1 MAAAQVA
8 KKLKDRR
15 QKQTLE
21 EIFRKVDRDGN
32 GSISLNE
39 YFGIFEEHGVKI
51 SQAECQRVHKI
62 AGDSGT
68 LKKDEFIKILRSSNY
83 FLKTFDK
90 NQDGIVSETEMTTR
104 AELAFKAL
112 DKDGSGYITEKE
124 MRKLSS
130 KLSSTELDAIMK
142 KLDSDGDG
150 KLTFEEFKKMFDKI
164 DLKGRHRKDS
174 SSGNSHNQAQSQI
187 PRVPSKINLKQ
198 DSPVSNKNL
207 SNGTD
212 PVKSTSPE
220 KATRG
225 FGNFNNTLNV
235 NTGSNTQG
243 HTRNK
248 SSKRK

>member
-32 GSISLNE
+32 GSISLTE
-39 YFGIFEEHGVKI
+39 YFGIFEVHGVTI
-51 SQAECQRVHKI
+51 SQAESKRVHKI
-62 AGDSGT
+62 AGPDGT
-68 LKKDEFIKILRSSNY
+68 LKKDEFIKILQGSNY

-90 NQDGIVSETEMTTR
+90 NQDGIVTETEMTTR

-130 KLSSTELDAIMK
+130 KLSATELEAIMK

-150 KLTFEEFKKMFDKI
+150 KLTFDEFKKMFDKI
-164 DLKGRHRKDS
+164 DLKGRHRKDRS
-174 SSGNSHNQAQSQI
+174 PGNSNNSSQI
-187 PRVPSKINLKQ
+187 PKVPSKTSLKH
-198 DSPVSNKNL
+198 DSTDSNNETSKTN
-207 SNGTD
+207 
-212 PVKSTSPE
+212 SPE

-225 FGNFNNTLNV
+225 FANFNS
-235 NTGSNTQG
+235 SNNFNFSSTNNQG
-243 HTRNK
+243 RSKNK
-248 SSKRK
+248 TFKNK